1 MFHLI
6 FVYQGRPDS
15 NVTARGL
22 VVENP
27 RTRDII
33 KFHSSYYK
41 NVSEVNFNGDV
52 LVYVAPVSGNID
64 NYQQLI
70 SWKRSLQLGSC
81 FIISFYVPSNL
92 VWVVNSASYRSDSS
106 FLNAIMLKVESLFR
120 GSWSFDWILC
130 FPNNISCKVAK
141 LLER

>member
-64 NYQQLI
+64 NYQRLI
-70 SWKRSLQLGSC
+70 S
-81 FIISFYVPSNL
+81 
-92 VWVVNSASYRSDSS
+92 
-106 FLNAIMLKVESLFR
+106 
-120 GSWSFDWILC
+120 
-130 FPNNISCKVAK
+130 
-141 LLER
+141 

>member
-92 VWVVNSASYRSDSS
+92 VLVVNSASYRSDSS
-106 FLNAIMLKVESLFR
+106 FLNAIMLKVESLFH

-130 FPNNISCKVAK
+130 FPNDISCKVAK
-141 LLER
+141 LLKK